1 MAQPEISSEQ
11 VWNKRK
17 CRTLAVRVM
26 VYMLSK
32 QISSMRSSFCTS
44 IPHRGGSALH
54 GVNSYQEKKKET
66 LGYC

>member
-1 MAQPEISSEQ
+1 
-11 VWNKRK
+11 
-17 CRTLAVRVM
+17 
-26 VYMLSK
+26 MLSK